1 MEPYEVEN
9 NSIVCNIP
17 MEDIKNTIKN
27 ESIVVHEIKHEKDEN
42 EVSSQVSRISLG
54 GAQVG
59 SLKKK
64 LLVLDINGVLADIL
78 FPPPSDI
85 KGEYAM
91 IMRAALFKRPFC
103 LEFLKFCFEK
113 FEVAIWSSGKKESVE
128 QTIDYLM
135 GDMKKKLLFYWDYS
149 HCTKTTLGINLEEN
163 KQKHLMFKDLSKIW
177 ENYDPN
183 LPWEKGYYNESN
195 TLLLDDSPY
204 KAWLNPPHTSV
215 FPHEFRYQ
223 NKSDNSLAIGGDL
236 REYLDGLANSED
248 MAKYVEEHPF
258 GQEGINEKSDSWYL
272 YLNVIASNLF

>member
-1 MEPYEVEN
+1 MVG
-9 NSIVCNIP
+9 NIS
-17 MEDIKNTIKN
+17 MDEDIKNTIKN
-27 ESIVVHEIKHEKDEN
+27 ESNIVADEIKHDKDEN
-42 EVSSQVSRISLG
+42 EVSSEVSRISLD

-64 LLVLDINGVLADIL
+64 LLVLDINGVLADTV
-78 FPPPSDI
+78 FPPPSDL
-85 KGEYAM
+85 KGGAM
-91 IMRAALFKRPFC
+91 IMKAAIFKRPFC

-113 FEVAIWSSGKKESVE
+113 FEVAIWSSGKKECVE

-135 GDMKKKLLFYWDYS
+135 GDMKQKLLFYWDYS
-149 HCTKTTLGINLEEN
+149 HCTKTALGINLEEN

-215 FPHEFRYQ
+215 FPHEFSYQ
-223 NKSDNSLAIGGDL
+223 NKSDNSLDIGGDL
-236 REYLDGLANSED
+236 REYLDGLAKSED
-248 MAKYVEEHPF
+248 MPKYVEEHPF
-258 GQEGINEKSDSWYL
+258 GQEGINETSDSWNL
-272 YLNVIASNLF
+272 YLEVIATSTHSACKRK

>member
-91 IMRAALFKRPFC
+91 IMRAA
-103 LEFLKFCFEK
+103 
-113 FEVAIWSSGKKESVE
+113 S
-128 QTIDYLM
+128 
-135 GDMKKKLLFYWDYS
+135 
-149 HCTKTTLGINLEEN
+149 
-163 KQKHLMFKDLSKIW
+163 
-177 ENYDPN
+177 
-183 LPWEKGYYNESN
+183 
-195 TLLLDDSPY
+195 
-204 KAWLNPPHTSV
+204 
-215 FPHEFRYQ
+215 
-223 NKSDNSLAIGGDL
+223 IGGDL